1 MSQQPYVPPADDG
14 GGQGSFTQPADVLA
28 QPNAQ
33 DPEDRGSVF
42 SFANG
47 AKDQARLR
55 GPFVLLPGR
64 SQRWISFAAVWKAQT
79 LILAMVFVFSAMT
92 LLGHTLGH

>member
-14 GGQGSFTQPADVLA
+14 GGQGSFTKPSDVLA
-28 QPNAQ
+28 QPNAEA
-33 DPEDRGSVF
+33 PEDRGSVF

-47 AKDQARLR
+47 AEDQARMR
-55 GPFVLLPGR
+55 GPFVLPGR
-64 SQRWISFAAVWKAQT
+64 SQRWIAFSAVWKAQT
-79 LILAMVFVFSAMT
+79 LMLAMVLLFSAMT